1 MIPQTW
7 IPHRRADG
15 ETLGWIEPAGED
27 FVAHDLLGR
36 PVTDEPVDWL
46 AAEEALEEIGIRY
59 LADAYTLDLP
69 DGPRRVRVGE
79 ATVDGITLVAD
90 DFGSAG
96 VVGSDPELI
105 RVSFPAPDTLRP
117 TTPTA

>member
-1 MIPQTW
+1 MIPATW
-7 IPHRRADG
+7 IPHRRPDG
-15 ETLGWIEPAGED
+15 ETLGWIEPVGDD

-36 PVTDEPVDWL
+36 PATDAPVDWI

-59 LADAYTLDLP
+59 LADPYTLETA
-69 DGPRRVRVGE
+69 DGPRPVRVGE
-79 ATVDGITLVAD
+79 ATIDGITLVAD

-96 VVGSDPELI
+96 VVGSEPEVI